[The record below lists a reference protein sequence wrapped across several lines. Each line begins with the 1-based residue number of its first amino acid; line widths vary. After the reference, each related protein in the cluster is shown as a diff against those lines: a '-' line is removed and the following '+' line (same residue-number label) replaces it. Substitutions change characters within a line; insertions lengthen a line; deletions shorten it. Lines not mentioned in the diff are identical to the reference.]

1 MKKIFCIFFLVF
13 FILPINVF
21 ASELTLDPDV
31 LKNKNETS
39 SSITDIYK
47 IPVFSDKY
55 KDYIESKNKEKDE
68 EKKDLLN
75 SLFEDNTKDNY
86 SREKEKAELF
96 KEKKVI
102 NNSNEESKKN
112 KFIPLLVIV
121 LFFIFSLMIVL
132 ITNQYYKNKKD
143 KDDSN
148 VYYNNFENKWK
159 GLWFESW

>member
-1 MKKIFCIFFLVF
+1 MYEKNFLYLFLVF

-55 KDYIESKNKEKDE
+55 KDYIENKNKEKEE

-102 NNSNEESKKN
+102 NNSNRESKKN

-121 LFFIFSLMIVL
+121 LFFIFSLTIVL

-148 VYYNNFENKWK
+148 VYYNNFENK
-159 GLWFESW
+159 

>member
-55 KDYIESKNKEKDE
+55 KDYIESKNKEKEE

-96 KEKKVI
+96 KENKVI
-102 NNSNEESKKN
+102 NNSNGESKKN

-121 LFFIFSLMIVL
+121 LFFIFSLTIVL

-148 VYYNNFENKWK
+148 VYYNNFKNK
-159 GLWFESW
+159 

>member
-55 KDYIESKNKEKDE
+55 KDYIESKTKEKED

-102 NNSNEESKKN
+102 NNSNGESKKN

-121 LFFIFSLMIVL
+121 LFFIFSLTIVL

-148 VYYNNFENKWK
+148 VYYNNFENK
-159 GLWFESW
+159 

>member
-1 MKKIFCIFFLVF
+1 MKKFFCIFFLVF

-55 KDYIESKNKEKDE
+55 KDYIENKNKEKE

-96 KEKKVI
+96 KENKVI
-102 NNSNEESKKN
+102 NNSNGESKKN

-121 LFFIFSLMIVL
+121 LFFIFSLTIVL

-148 VYYNNFENKWK
+148 VYYNNFKNK
-159 GLWFESW
+159 

>member
-102 NNSNEESKKN
+102 NNFNEKSKTN
-112 KFIPLLVIV
+112 KFISLLFIV
-121 LFFIFSLMIVL
+121 LFFIFSLIIVL
-132 ITNQYYKNKKD
+132 ITNKHYKNKKD
-143 KDDSN
+143 KDESN
-148 VYYNNFENKWK
+148 VYYNNFK
-159 GLWFESW
+159 GK

>member
-55 KDYIESKNKEKDE
+55 KDYIESKTKEKED

-96 KEKKVI
+96 KD
-102 NNSNEESKKN
+102 NSNGESKKN

-121 LFFIFSLMIVL
+121 LFFIFSLTIVL

-148 VYYNNFENKWK
+148 VYYNNFENK
-159 GLWFESW
+159 

>member
-55 KDYIESKNKEKDE
+55 KDYIENKNKEKEE

-75 SLFEDNTKDNY
+75 SLFEDNTKNNY

-102 NNSNEESKKN
+102 NNSNGESKKN
-112 KFIPLLVIV
+112 KFLPLLGIV
-121 LFFIFSLMIVL
+121 LFFIFSLTIVL

-148 VYYNNFENKWK
+148 VYYNNFENK
-159 GLWFESW
+159 

>member
-1 MKKIFCIFFLVF
+1 MKKFFCIFFLVF

-55 KDYIESKNKEKDE
+55 KDYIENKNKEKEE

-96 KEKKVI
+96 KENKVI
-102 NNSNEESKKN
+102 NNSNGESKKN

-121 LFFIFSLMIVL
+121 LFFIFSLTIVL

-148 VYYNNFENKWK
+148 VYYNNFKNK
-159 GLWFESW
+159 